1 MSSEPPGINDFL
13 LEYRKIVENS
23 AARLLEMSEEQSK
36 VAKYPGKWSA
46 KEIIGH
52 LIDSAANNHQ
62 RFVRAQ
68 FSDELIFQGYD
79 QAEWVKVQHYI
90 DESWHQLIQLWK
102 HYNLHL
108 THLISAIPE
117 QKLTQSRSLH
127 NLDRIAWETVDKKQQ
142 ATLEYF
148 VRDYVGHLRH
158 HLAQI
163 LGKDNDTQ

>member
-1 MSSEPPGINDFL
+1 MNSEPLEINNFL
-13 LEYRKIVENS
+13 ADYLKTVETS
-23 AARLLEMSEEQSK
+23 AARLLEISEDQSK

-46 KEIIGH
+46 REVLGH

-68 FSDELIFQGYD
+68 FSDELVFQGYE
-79 QAEWVKVQHYI
+79 QAEWVRVQRYI
-90 DESWHQLIQLWK
+90 DEPWHQLIQLWK
-102 HYNLHL
+102 HYNFHL
-108 THLISAIPE
+108 AHLISAIPE
-117 QKLTQSRSLH
+117 VALTRSRALH

-142 ATLEYF
+142 TTLEYF

-163 LGKDNDTQ
+163 LADDNDT